1 MGKADSRQLATKM
14 GLKPMSKH
22 SFVVV
27 ESWQLWLACWAL
39 ETLDP
44 DLVTMHQSR
53 ISGLVNNHWNMLQW
67 HAMTFIVVNHLL
79 IDLCHF
85 WLYLSLKRKNMDSGI
100 TGLCCVIMTHDHSTN
115 KHQLDP
121 NLKTHRSNLGDLEII
136 YIYGNLTPVLIHHLS
151 FLCTLLIC
159 FNRNECSMIVSFGTI
174 RNWNIHSQIQEDFL
188 PVTTVTTPPN
198 DQTAND
204 CHRHFRW
211 MPPNPP

>member
-1 MGKADSRQLATKM
+1 MTCNDLYSCKSSSYRSVPFLAVPFTEKKKY
-14 GLKPMSKH
+14 GFRDH
-22 SFVVV
+22 
-27 ESWQLWLACWAL
+27 WA
-39 ETLDP
+39 
-44 DLVTMHQSR
+44 M
-53 ISGLVNNHWNMLQW
+53 
-67 HAMTFIVVNHLL
+67 
-79 IDLCHF
+79 LCHH
-85 WLYLSLKRKNMDSGI
+85 DSWPFDQQTSAGSEPQNPPI
-100 TGLCCVIMTHDHSTN
+100 QSWRPWDY
-115 KHQLDP
+115 
-121 NLKTHRSNLGDLEII
+121 I

>member
-1 MGKADSRQLATKM
+1 
-14 GLKPMSKH
+14 
-22 SFVVV
+22 
-27 ESWQLWLACWAL
+27 
-39 ETLDP
+39 LDP
-44 DLVTMHQSR
+44 DLVTMHQSK

-79 IDLCHF
+79 IDLNLCHF
-85 WLYLSLKRKNMDSGI
+85 WLYLSLKRKTYGFRDHWPM
-100 TGLCCVIMTHDHSTN
+100 LCHHDHSTN

-136 YIYGNLTPVLIHHLS
+136 YGTLTPVLIHHLS

-159 FNRNECSMIVSFGTI
+159 FNRNECSMIFSFGTI
-174 RNWNIHSQIQEDFL
+174 RNWLIHSQIQEDFL
-188 PVTTVTTPPN
+188 PVTTPPN
-198 DQTAND
+198 DPTANN